1 LIGEITTQ
9 ATTKPSYQ
17 KITIL
22 MQIGIKTMVS
32 ISLSLTR
39 EHLSVRQ
46 LTIYDED

>member
-1 LIGEITTQ
+1 
-9 ATTKPSYQ
+9 
-17 KITIL
+17 
-22 MQIGIKTMVS
+22 MVS